1 MGYFQ
6 FIKKISDNTSESL
19 ILIDNQSIVQYANPP
34 FLRMIGFTQ
43 GEVIGNSLED
53 FCSPEYDKS
62 FFKEISDDFPN
73 VDSWRGDIE
82 FATPKIQ
89 TKKHASVILNLDWE
103 KGKPSL
109 HLVLFPTQNKVKSAN
124 FDDLTGLPQV
134 DIFLDRIDRAIIS
147 NRRDKSNIAIFLV
160 NLDRFALIK
169 DGLGRKYG
177 DKVLKR
183 ISSRLKNSFRRSY
196 TISRIAGHTFGLLI
210 KVTEETHSAIVAE
223 KVMQILSKPITID
236 NQKIVLTTSIG
247 IATCQDDSER
257 ADKIMDFAESAMHH
271 VQEKGGN
278 MYHFF
283 TIDLNETARQRI
295 EIEKDLRN
303 AIEKEEFLLFYQPK
317 VDIITNKI
325 MGVEA
330 LIRWN
335 HPKQGLLLP
344 FKFIPVAEE
353 TGLIIDIGRWVLNEA
368 CQQNRK
374 WQKQNLKPLSM
385 AVNVSPRQ
393 FQYPGFYEDVNYAI
407 ERSGMN
413 PDFLELEI
421 TESMLMSDVEDAIK
435 KLKRLIGVGLS
446 MAIDD
451 FGTGYSNL
459 KYLVNFP
466 VSTLKIDQTFI
477 KDVETDDS
485 IAALMHSIINMAK
498 SLDLKT
504 VAEGVENKNQ
514 VSFLRDHG
522 CDIVQGDYYSK
533 PLPAETFV
541 ELLKKEEVS
550 NNTKIN
556 PAH

>member
-6 FIKKISDNTSESL
+6 FIKKISDNASESM
-19 ILIDNQSIVQYANPP
+19 IIIDNQSVVQYANPP
-34 FLRMIGFTQ
+34 FLKMIGFTQ
-43 GEVIGNSLED
+43 GQVIGNSLED

-62 FFKEISDDFPN
+62 FFKEISDDFPK

-89 TKKHASVILNLDWE
+89 TKKHASVILNLEWE

-109 HLVLFPTQNKVKSAN
+109 HLVLFSTQNKIESAN
-124 FDDLTGLPQV
+124 FDNLTGLPQV
-134 DIFLDRIDRAIIS
+134 DIFLDRVDQAIIS
-147 NRRDKSNIAIFLV
+147 NRRDKNNIAMFLV
-160 NLDRFALIK
+160 NLDRFALIN
-169 DGLGRKYG
+169 DGLGREYG

-183 ISSRLKNSFRRSY
+183 ISSRLKNSFRRSD

-236 NQKIVLTTSIG
+236 NQKIVLTASIG
-247 IATCQDDSER
+247 IATCHDDSER
-257 ADKIMDFAESAMHH
+257 ADKIMGFAESAMHH
-271 VQEKGGN
+271 VKEKGGK

-283 TIDLNETARQRI
+283 TNDLNETARQRI
-295 EIEKDLRN
+295 EIENDLRN
-303 AIEKEEFLLFYQPK
+303 AIEKEEFVLFYQPK

-325 MGVEA
+325 WGMEA

-335 HPKQGLLLP
+335 HPKLGLVPPL
-344 FKFIPVAEE
+344 KFISVAEE

-368 CQQNRK
+368 CRQNRK
-374 WQKQNLKPLSM
+374 WQKLNLKPLPV

-393 FQYPGFYEDVNYAI
+393 FQYPGFHEDVNYAI

-421 TESMLMSDVEDAIK
+421 TEGMLMSDVEETVN
-435 KLKRLIGVGLS
+435 KLRKLVGVGLS

-466 VSTLKIDQTFI
+466 LSTLKIDQTFI
-477 KDVETDDS
+477 KDVETDGS
-485 IAALMHSIINMAK
+485 IAALTHSIITMAK
-498 SLDLKT
+498 SLDLKI

-522 CDIVQGDYYSK
+522 CNIVQGNYYSK
-533 PLPAETFV
+533 PLPAEAFV
-541 ELLKKEEVS
+541 ELLKKEEIS